1 MIAHAKVAVY
11 TGRQVY
17 TCDCHRELCKL
28 PQCCAI
34 WCCANRRYGQT
45 EEGEKYW
52 IVKNTWSP
60 FWGERGYMRI
70 SRDPQ
75 YDCGIATQ
83 AIYTDIEL
91 AD

>member
-1 MIAHAKVAVY
+1 M
-11 TGRQVY
+11 
-17 TCDCHRELCKL
+17 C
-28 PQCCAI
+28 
-34 WCCANRRYGQT
+34 RYGQT

-60 FWGERGYMRI
+60 FWGEKGYMRI

-91 AD
+91 AE

>member
-1 MIAHAKVAVY
+1 MNKRPKRPLIDCCGGSVCCSQPRSCYV
-11 TGRQVY
+11 
-17 TCDCHRELCKL
+17 TC
-28 PQCCAI
+28 
-34 WCCANRRYGQT
+34 RYGQT

-91 AD
+91 AE

>member
-1 MIAHAKVAVY
+1 MEAEIQFCLLHVLCNVCYA
-11 TGRQVY
+11 
-17 TCDCHRELCKL
+17 TC
-28 PQCCAI
+28 
-34 WCCANRRYGQT
+34 RYGQT
-45 EEGEKYW
+45 EEGQKYW

-60 FWGERGYMRI
+60 FWGEKGYMRI

-91 AD
+91 AE